1 MKENDLF
8 YRLKQIVQGDLY
20 TDNVQRV
27 LYATDASSYRELP
40 QAVCRPKSKED
51 IRAVIEFAR
60 ENNTSVVPRAAGT
73 SLAGQVVGPGII
85 VDVSKYMTRILE
97 FNRQERWVVVEPG
110 VNLAELNQFLAPHGL
125 QFGPETSTANR
136 CCIGGMVGNNSCGL
150 HSLIYGSAREH
161 LLEADCILADGS
173 EVFFEALT
181 REEFVA
187 KCAGDP
193 DRSETKIYQNLRQI
207 LSDPVNQK
215 AIRKDYPDPGV
226 KRRNNGYALDILL
239 ETDPF
244 TGNGIKLNVC
254 KLLAGS
260 EGTLAFSIRL
270 KLNLIPL
277 PPIHKGLVCAHFS
290 SLEDAY
296 QGNLIVLKYNP
307 GAVELMDDIIMNCT
321 KGNIDQRKNR
331 FFIQEDPKAMLM
343 IELARETEEELLE
356 TAAAIEKD
364 LRAHGLGYHFPLV
377 RGADNIKKVWA
388 LRTAGLG
395 LLSNIPGDKRSTT
408 VIEDTAVAPAY
419 LADYMREIDNL
430 LGKYGLTC
438 VKYAHIAT
446 GEIHLRPLLNLKD
459 ENDVELYHTLA
470 SEVAALVKKYRGSL
484 SGEHGDGRL
493 RGEFIP
499 FMLGP
504 HNYQLIKEL
513 KKVWDPRNV
522 LNPGKIIDTP
532 PITENLRYLIGQHR
546 EFRTTFDFSGQ
557 QGFLRAIEYCNGS
570 ADCRKSA
577 VIGGTMCP
585 TYMATKDE
593 DKTTRAR
600 ANILR
605 EFLSRSNKQ
614 NPFDHQEILQV
625 LDLCISCKACK
636 AECPSNVDM
645 AKLKAEFLQHYYE
658 VHGIPLRSLL
668 IGYMPQLYRIGRVF
682 GSLTNRLINTD
693 LFKRALGFA
702 PQRCL
707 PKLSKQ
713 SMRQWATQQAESRL
727 TDHED
732 AKAQRKKSKKRQQP
746 ESAIIIP
753 DHKVAASRIPSATIK
768 SDHNKSA
775 SEPSSTVSKG
785 KVYLFADEFTNENE
799 SDIGIKAIL
808 LLNRLGYEVAIPKH
822 RESGRTF
829 LSKGMLKKARQIAD
843 DNVSRL
849 GKIISKETP
858 LLGIE
863 PSAILT
869 FRDEYPDLVS
879 IHLTEDARRLAGCT
893 LMLDEFIASEFE
905 KGNIDGS
912 LFTNKSRNIR
922 LHGHCQQKAVAS
934 TAPTKKMLSI
944 PPNYSVTEIPSG
956 CCGMAGS
963 FGYEKEHY
971 ELSQKIGELVLFP
984 DVRKAAP
991 EVIITAPGTSC
1002 RHHIGEATGKKALH
1016 PVEVLYDALI

>member
-1 MKENDLF
+1 MKKNDPF
-8 YRLKQIVQGDLY
+8 IPLKQVLQGDLY

-27 LYATDASSYRELP
+27 LYATDASSYREIP
-40 QAVCRPKSKED
+40 QAVCKPKSKED
-51 IRAVIEFAR
+51 IRAIIEFAR
-60 ENNTSVVPRAAGT
+60 KNNTSVIPRAAGT

-85 VDVSKYMTRILE
+85 VDISKYMTKILE
-97 FNRQERWVVVEPG
+97 FNPEERWVIVEPG
-110 VNLAELNQFLAPHGL
+110 VNLSELNQFLAPHGL

-150 HSLIYGSAREH
+150 HSLIYGSARDH
-161 LLEADCILADGS
+161 ILEADCIMADGS
-173 EVFFEALT
+173 EVFFEELT
-181 REEFVA
+181 REEFIA
-187 KCAGDP
+187 KCSGDP
-193 DRSETKIYQNLRQI
+193 GRLETKIYRNLNQI

-215 AIRKDYPDPGV
+215 AIRKDYPDPKV
-226 KRRNNGYALDILL
+226 KRRNNGYALDVLL

-244 TGNGIKLNVC
+244 SGNGVKLNVC

-277 PPIHKGLVCAHFS
+277 PPCYKGLVCAHFS

-296 QGNLIVLKYNP
+296 QGNLIALKYHP
-307 GAVELMDDIIMNCT
+307 GAIELMDDIIMGCT
-321 KGNIDQRKNR
+321 RENIDQRKNR
-331 FFIQEDPKAMLM
+331 FFIQGDPKAMLM
-343 IELARETEEELLE
+343 IEFARETEEELLE
-356 TAAAIEKD
+356 TTAAMEKD
-364 LRAHGLGYHFPLV
+364 FLTHGLGYHFPLV

-408 VIEDTAVAPAY
+408 VIEDTAVAPEY
-419 LADYMREIDNL
+419 LADYMKEFDEL
-430 LGKYGLTC
+430 LKKYGLDC

-459 ENDVELYHTLA
+459 EADVELYHTLA
-470 SEVAALVKKYRGSL
+470 ADAARLVKKYRGSL

-513 KKVWDPRNV
+513 KNVWDPQNV

-577 VIGGTMCP
+577 AIGGTMCP

-605 EFLSRSNKQ
+605 EFLSRSNKA

-645 AKLKAEFLQHYYE
+645 AKLKAEFLQHYHE
-658 VHGIPLRSLL
+658 IHGIPFRSLL
-668 IGYMPQLYRIGRVF
+668 VGYMPQLYRAGRIF
-682 GSLTNRLINTD
+682 RPLTNWITDTD
-693 LFKRALGFA
+693 LFKRTIGFT
-702 PQRCL
+702 PERHV
-707 PKLSKQ
+707 PRLSKQ
-713 SMRQWATQQAESRL
+713 TLRQWDKRRAENQR
-727 TDHED
+727 TEHED
-732 AKAQRKKSKKRQQP
+732 TKTQKNDQKQP
-746 ESAIIIP
+746 SLIIP
-753 DHKVAASRIPSATIK
+753 
-768 SDHNKSA
+768 DHNKSA
-775 SEPSSTVSKG
+775 AQAPSASIIPDQNKSASSKG

-808 LLNRLGYEVAIPKH
+808 LLNRLGYDVAIPRH

-829 LSKGMLKKARQIAD
+829 LSKGMLKKAQQIANE
-843 DNVSRL
+843 NVALLRQLVSD
-849 GKIISKETP
+849 KTP
-858 LLGIE
+858 LVGIE
-863 PSAILT
+863 PSAILA

-879 IHLTEDARRLAGCT
+879 NLLRDDARRLAGCA
-893 LMLDEFIASEFE
+893 LMLDEFIVSVFE
-905 KGNIDGS
+905 KGRIDRS
-912 LFTNKSRNIR
+912 LFTTESKTIR

-944 PPNYSVTEIPSG
+944 PLNYSVSEIPSG

-971 ELSQKIGELVLFP
+971 DLSQKIGELVLFP
-984 DVRKAAP
+984 EVRKAEP
-991 EVIITAPGTSC
+991 EVLIAAPGTSC
-1002 RHHIGEATGKKALH
+1002 RHHILEGTGRKALH
-1016 PVEVLYDALI
+1016 PVEVLYEALV